1 MTRALGHLSPP
12 RLPCWPTGGWLVG
25 GAVRD
30 LLLGLRP
37 VDFDF
42 ATPIP
47 RDAASSCARTTN
59 GAVFPLDEE
68 RDHWRVAADG
78 TTYDFAPLAG
88 DLAANLQRRD
98 YTANALALSARGA
111 LFGPAQA
118 PADLRRR
125 VLRAL
130 SRENLEA
137 DPLRPL
143 RGWRLWVTRGLRPEP
158 RTRRWIVE
166 LARAQRFGRRPA
178 VERVREE
185 LERVL
190 CHPRAAWGFTK
201 LQELEL
207 AQAYLREWSAGA
219 GVAQLGYHHLDVLGH
234 ELEALWQLSWRF
246 PRASLALRWA
256 ALLHDMAKPL
266 VRQWDETRGYY
277 RFFDHDEDGAALA
290 GVVLR
295 RLRYGS
301 ARVRRVQALVRR
313 HMRLPPESPR
323 GLRRWL
329 LRNRE
334 LLPDLIALQIAD
346 RAASRGPLARNETGR
361 IQALYAAHEAARAF
375 LAAPRPKPLLSG
387 DEVMR
392 MLNLEPGP
400 LVGRALRALEEAQVV
415 GDVRDRKAAQAFVRW
430 WYETETAAAE
440 RPGDPGGHR
449 PE

>member
-1 MTRALGHLSPP
+1 
-12 RLPCWPTGGWLVG
+12 VG

-30 LLLGLRP
+30 LLLGLHP
-37 VDFDF
+37 TDFDF
-42 ATPIP
+42 IAPAP
-47 RDAASSCARTTN
+47 RAAALDCARASG
-59 GAVFPLDEE
+59 GAVFPMDQE

-78 TTYDFAPLAG
+78 TTYDFTPLAG
-88 DLAANLQRRD
+88 GLAADLRRRD

-118 PADLRRR
+118 PADMRRR

-130 SRENLEA
+130 GRENLEA

-143 RGWRLWVTRGLRPEP
+143 RGWRLWVTHGLRPEP

-166 LARAQRFGRRPA
+166 LARAQRFGRQPA
-178 VERVREE
+178 AERVRGE

-190 CHPRAAWGFTK
+190 SHPRAAWGFAK
-201 LQELEL
+201 LYELEL
-207 AQAYLREWSAGA
+207 AQAYLREWAAGA

-246 PRASLALRWA
+246 PRTSLALRWA

-277 RFFDHDEDGAALA
+277 RFFSHDEDGAALA

-301 ARVRRVQALVRR
+301 ARVGRVQALVRR

-346 RAASRGPLARNETGR
+346 RAASRGPLARDEAER
-361 IQALYAAHEAARAF
+361 IQALCAAHAAARTF

-387 DEVMR
+387 NEVMR
-392 MLNLEPGP
+392 LLSLEPGP
-400 LVGRALRALEEAQVV
+400 LVGRALRALEEAQIL
-415 GDVRDRKAAQAFVRW
+415 GDVEDRAAAEAFVRW
-430 WYETETAAAE
+430 WYEAETTAAQ
-440 RPGDPGGHR
+440 RPGDPRGYR